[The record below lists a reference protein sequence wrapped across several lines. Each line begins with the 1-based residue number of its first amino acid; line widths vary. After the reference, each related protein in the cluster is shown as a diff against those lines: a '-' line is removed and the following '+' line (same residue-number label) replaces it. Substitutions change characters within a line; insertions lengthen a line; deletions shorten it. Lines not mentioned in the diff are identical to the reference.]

1 MELLETVAVTRI
13 YGDGQKTVAAVL
25 HYDRELSNND
35 IKMEDFEV
43 EGRTITDAYVSEAGM
58 AGKPSDNGSF
68 AVLELSPDDPDAKT
82 CRMTGR
88 GREARTC
95 VAAARVKV
103 KTGGRWYTSSRTINL
118 TADEFREYTFEVPGT
133 DKKLNYNL
141 YIPQG
146 SAAGHKLPL
155 VLFMHD
161 AGSCSDDVCAPL
173 AQGNGA
179 AVWAQAEEQKR
190 HPCFV
195 LAPQFPSK
203 TAEDDFTV
211 TWEADAVT
219 ELVKHLLTVFPVD
232 EKRIYGTGQ
241 SMGCMML
248 CELLIRNPGFFAGC
262 FLVAGQWNPD
272 TMGAVKKENI
282 WILVSEKDEKA
293 FPVMGACMERIEQ
306 EGGHVSRG
314 SVDARMP
321 EEEQNAAMR
330 RIVQKGCNIIFT
342 WYEKDSVLPEG
353 ADVFPGAYHVNTWIH
368 AYGLEAIHDWLFSQ
382 CRNPID
388 FSCSHD
394 VMLKNE
400 DGTLTPMDVPYYQS
414 ELVAP
419 GTWQILSDGDYSY
432 LVEGEAEALMIDSG
446 YGCGNIRAY
455 CQSLTDKPVRRI
467 ANTHDHFD
475 HTANNC
481 YFDCAYMSAE
491 TKELATI
498 PFPSF
503 EGIEFPRDYPVEVID
518 EGYTFHLGGRDLVTF
533 KIPDH
538 AAGSL
543 AFLDN
548 KEGILFCGDELG
560 MPFGKS
566 MNGSVEAFR
575 NHLKRLQ
582 EHRDEI
588 RLLCT
593 GPGVTDAGFMDR
605 LAENMDYIL
614 AGHEGRPL
622 ETPGKQRPADTDQ
635 EAASGQVIYDR
646 RLPHAPDRHQDDPA
660 ELPFRRVMDHAG
672 LKVIYDVRKVFAEI
686 PV

>member
-103 KTGGRWYTSSRTINL
+103 KTGGRWYISSRTINL

-241 SMGCMML
+241 SMVFLPAVSWLPASGI
-248 CELLIRNPGFFAGC
+248 LIPWGR
-262 FLVAGQWNPD
+262 L
-272 TMGAVKKENI
+272 KK
-282 WILVSEKDEKA
+282 
-293 FPVMGACMERIEQ
+293 
-306 EGGHVSRG
+306 
-314 SVDARMP
+314 
-321 EEEQNAAMR
+321 
-330 RIVQKGCNIIFT
+330 
-342 WYEKDSVLPEG
+342 
-353 ADVFPGAYHVNTWIH
+353 
-368 AYGLEAIHDWLFSQ
+368 
-382 CRNPID
+382 
-388 FSCSHD
+388 
-394 VMLKNE
+394 
-400 DGTLTPMDVPYYQS
+400 
-414 ELVAP
+414 
-419 GTWQILSDGDYSY
+419 
-432 LVEGEAEALMIDSG
+432 
-446 YGCGNIRAY
+446 
-455 CQSLTDKPVRRI
+455 
-467 ANTHDHFD
+467 
-475 HTANNC
+475 
-481 YFDCAYMSAE
+481 
-491 TKELATI
+491 
-498 PFPSF
+498 
-503 EGIEFPRDYPVEVID
+503 
-518 EGYTFHLGGRDLVTF
+518 
-533 KIPDH
+533 KIY
-538 AAGSL
+538 GSL
-543 AFLDN
+543 
-548 KEGILFCGDELG
+548 
-560 MPFGKS
+560 S
-566 MNGSVEAFR
+566 Q
-575 NHLKRLQ
+575 KR
-582 EHRDEI
+582 
-588 RLLCT
+588 T
-593 GPGVTDAGFMDR
+593 
-605 LAENMDYIL
+605 
-614 AGHEGRPL
+614 
-622 ETPGKQRPADTDQ
+622 
-635 EAASGQVIYDR
+635 R
-646 RLPHAPDRHQDDPA
+646 RHSL
-660 ELPFRRVMDHAG
+660 
-672 LKVIYDVRKVFAEI
+672 
-686 PV
+686 